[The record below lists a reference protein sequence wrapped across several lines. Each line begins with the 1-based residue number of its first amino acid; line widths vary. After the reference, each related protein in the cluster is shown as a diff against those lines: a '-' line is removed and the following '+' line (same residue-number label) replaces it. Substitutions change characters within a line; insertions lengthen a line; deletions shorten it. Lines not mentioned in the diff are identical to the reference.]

1 MGLVTIASF
10 DLINSNFVPEEAYF
24 PPVLTVLGVKNE
36 VVELLKQYNGW
47 NKKMYFLL
55 YFTLLV
61 ILVLGVILS
70 TVFIVFDL
78 TVPLVIGAGISFILL
93 VALTPVGCLNHIFNY
108 NTEKL
113 LLEFCAQRKICFT
126 LFN

>member
-70 TVFIVFDL
+70 IVFIIH
-78 TVPLVIGAGISFILL
+78 T
-93 VALTPVGCLNHIFNY
+93 
-108 NTEKL
+108 L
-113 LLEFCAQRKICFT
+113 LLCEEWDIFHYTTHQAWDSGVRVV
-126 LFN
+126 